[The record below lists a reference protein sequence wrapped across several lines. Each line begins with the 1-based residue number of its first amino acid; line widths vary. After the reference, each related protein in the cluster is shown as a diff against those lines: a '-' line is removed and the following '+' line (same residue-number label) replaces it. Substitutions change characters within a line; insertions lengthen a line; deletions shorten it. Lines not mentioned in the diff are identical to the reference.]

1 MKKISLPKINNGSI
15 AFFAIAVVLFWIKTY
30 AAYQIEFTLGIDNNL
45 QKFLL
50 FINPLSSA
58 LFFFGLALLFKKR
71 MKLVMIVTNFILSF
85 LLYANIAYYRFFS
98 DFITVPVLMSTK
110 TNAGQLGD
118 SALSLMSPFDFLYF
132 LDFFILIALAL
143 TVFKNTSVEHRKSFK
158 VVLLFAVTVFLFNL
172 GLAEKDRPQLL
183 SRSFDRNYLVKYLGA
198 YNFTIYDVI
207 QNIKSSGQRALA
219 DSSDITDVENYR
231 KANFAAPN
239 PEYFGKAKGMN
250 VIYIAMESL
259 QSFAIDYKM
268 PDGQEVTPFLNSLVH
283 GNEAFYFENFF
294 HQTGQGKTSDA
305 EFLME
310 NGLYPMAQ
318 GAVFV
323 NKAQNT
329 YQAMPAILKGNGY
342 YSASFHGNYKTFWN
356 RNVMYKALG
365 YDQFFDA
372 EYYNMTE
379 ENTKNYG
386 LKDKPFF
393 TESMPLLKSLPQPF
407 YTKFL
412 TLSNHFPFEM
422 DPEDTDFPA
431 GDTGDKV
438 VDQYFQAAHYMD
450 EAIEQF
456 FNELKASGLYDNT
469 VIVMYGDHYGISE
482 NHNEAMAKVLG
493 VNEISP
499 TLNAGLQRVPL
510 FIHVPGVSGGIQQ
523 QYGGQADVRSTVL
536 HLLGID
542 TKDYM
547 ELGSDLLSQN
557 HRNWALFRN
566 GDFVSPEIVQ
576 VKGKCY
582 SNTTGD
588 LLEGTDACKEIA
600 DKAAAELQISDEIVY
615 KDLLRFYQ
623 PEGYTP
629 INPNDFEYLAPKG
642 KKEGIESNEVKDT
655 EGTNNTESI
664 TNTEGT
670 NDTGTE
676 SNSDTEVVNE

>member
-1 MKKISLPKINNGSI
+1 MKKLRFPNLQNRGHI

-30 AAYQIEFTLGIDNNL
+30 AAYLIEFNLGIDNTL

-58 LFFFGLALLFKKR
+58 LFFFGLALLFKKH
-71 MKLVMIVTNFILSF
+71 MKKVLIVTHFILSF

-98 DFITVPVLMSTK
+98 DFITVPVLMQTK

-118 SALSLMSPFDFLYF
+118 SALSLMSPFDILYF
-132 LDFFILIALAL
+132 TDFFILIALSL
-143 TVFKNTSVEHRKSFK
+143 TVFKSVKVESRKSFK
-158 VVLLFAVTVFLFNL
+158 VVLLFSITVFLFNL

-219 DSSDITDVENYR
+219 DSSDITEVENYR
-231 KANFAAPN
+231 KANFSAPN

-250 VIYIAMESL
+250 VVYIAMESL
-259 QSFAIDYKM
+259 QSFIIDYKM

-283 GNEAFYFENFF
+283 NNEAFYFDNFF

-310 NGLYPMAQ
+310 NALYPMAQ

-329 YQAMPAILKGNGY
+329 YHALPAILKGHGY

-372 EYYNMTE
+372 EYYNMSE
-379 ENTKNYG
+379 EDTKNYG

-393 TESMPLLKSLPQPF
+393 TESMPLLESLPQPF
-407 YTKFL
+407 YTKLL

-431 GDTGDKV
+431 GNTGNKV
-438 VDQYFQAAHYMD
+438 VDQYFQSAHYMD

-456 FNELKASGLYDNT
+456 FNDLKASGLYDNT
-469 VIVMYGDHYGISE
+469 IIVMYGDHYGISE
-482 NHNEAMAKVLG
+482 NHNEAMAQVLG
-493 VNEISP
+493 VDEVTPAIS
-499 TLNAGLQRVPL
+499 AGLQRVPL
-510 FIHVPGVSGGIQQ
+510 LIHVPGVQGSVQH
-523 QYGGQADVRSTVL
+523 QYGGQIDVRSTLL

-547 ELGSDLLSQN
+547 ELGSDLLSNN

-566 GDFVSPEIVQ
+566 GDFVSPEVIQ
-576 VKGKCY
+576 IKGKCY
-582 SNTTGD
+582 DAVNGD
-588 LLEGTDACKEIA
+588 LLDSADACKEIA
-600 DKAAAELQISDEIVY
+600 DKVNAELQMSDEIVY

-623 PEGYTP
+623 PEGFKP
-629 INPNDFEYLAPKG
+629 INPRDYEYLGPKG
-642 KKEGIESNEVKDT
+642 KKDSKEPDETNETVETT
-655 EGTNNTESI
+655 EE
-664 TNTEGT
+664 
-670 NDTGTE
+670 
-676 SNSDTEVVNE
+676 

>member
-1 MKKISLPKINNGSI
+1 MSKIRMPKIKNNGSI
-15 AFFAIAVVLFWIKTY
+15 VFLAIAVVLFWLKTY

-58 LFFFGLALLFKKR
+58 LFFFGLAFLFKKR
-71 MKLVMIVTNFILSF
+71 MKVVIIITNFILSF

-110 TNAGQLGD
+110 NNAGQLGD

-132 LDFFILIALAL
+132 TDFFILIALAL
-143 TVFKNTSVEHRKSFK
+143 TIFKKVTVENKKSFK

-207 QNIKSSGQRALA
+207 QNIRSSGQRALA

-231 KANFAAPN
+231 KANFTAPN

-250 VIYIAMESL
+250 VLYIAMESL

-283 GNEAFYFENFF
+283 GDEAFYFENFF

-431 GDTGDKV
+431 GETGNKV

-456 FNELKASGLYDNT
+456 FNDLKASGLYDNT

-482 NHNEAMAKVLG
+482 NHNEAMAQVLG
-493 VNEISP
+493 VEEITP
-499 TLNAGLQRVPL
+499 AINVGLQRVPL
-510 FIHVPGVSGGIQQ
+510 LIHVPGVKGGIQQ
-523 QYGGQADVRSTVL
+523 QYGGQADVRSTIL

-547 ELGSDLLSQN
+547 ELGSDLLSMD
-557 HRNWALFRN
+557 HRNWVLFRN

-576 VKGKCY
+576 VKDKCY
-582 SNTTGD
+582 SNETGE
-588 LLEGTDACKEIA
+588 LLEGTDACKPLA
-600 DKAAAELQISDEIVY
+600 DKVAAELQMSDEIVH

-629 INPNDFEYLAPKG
+629 INPNDFHYLAPKV
-642 KKEGIESNEVKDT
+642 KKEVIESNEEINNSD
-655 EGTNNTESI
+655 GT
-664 TNTEGT
+664 TNTEA
-670 NDTGTE
+670 TGETGSEDVTDTE
-676 SNSDTEVVNE
+676 STNK